1 MAHAYTPGLR
11 VTERTVVRKE
21 RRLPLAGEVIVA
33 PQDKVKAETVVARTN
48 LPGNVQTINVAG
60 RLSIPPEDIND
71 SMVVAVGD
79 AVKGGEIVA
88 QTKGF
93 FGLLKSSSRAPAE
106 GRIESISSITGQVIL
121 REPPLPVEVAAYI
134 DGEVIEV
141 MEREGAVIEAL
152 ATFVQGIF
160 GIGGEGY
167 GTIMK
172 VCDNAAEVLT
182 EKEIDEECRGKIL
195 IGGALATS
203 AAVRRA
209 IEIGARGVVVGGM
222 DDRDLREFLG
232 YDIGVAITG
241 SEDIDVTVIVTEGFG
256 RMRMA
261 EKTFSLLTSHE
272 GHKASMNGATQIRAG
287 VIRPEVIV
295 PLDPARD
302 RAAKKDLSAASVGL
316 VEGSQIRIIR
326 EPYFGAL
333 GKVVGLPAELR
344 KLETEAMVRVLEAEL
359 EDGRRVVLPRANVEM
374 IEG

>member
-1 MAHAYTPGLR
+1 M
-11 VTERTVVRKE
+11 VVRKE
-21 RRLPLAGEVIVA
+21 RRLPLVGDVIVA
-33 PQDKVKAETVVARTN
+33 PQDKVKAETIVARTN
-48 LPGNVQTINVAG
+48 LPGNVKTINVAG

-79 AVKGGEIVA
+79 AVKGGEIIA

-106 GRIESISSITGQVIL
+106 GTIESISSITGQVIL

-160 GIGGEGY
+160 GIGGERY

-182 EKEIDEECRGKIL
+182 EKEIGEECRGKIL

-203 AAVRRA
+203 AAIRRA

-232 YDIGVAITG
+232 YDLGVAITG
-241 SEDIDVTVIVTEGFG
+241 SEDIDVAVIVTEGFG

-272 GHKASMNGATQIRAG
+272 GHKASINGATQIRAG
-287 VIRPEVIV
+287 VIRPEVVV
-295 PLDPARD
+295 PLDPARE
-302 RAAKKDLSAASVGL
+302 RTAKSDVSAASEGL

-344 KLETEAMVRVLEAEL
+344 ELETEAMVRVLEAEI
-359 EDGRRVVLPRANVEM
+359 EDGRRVILPRANVEM